1 MKKAVLL
8 ITITLCMGVQFLYA
22 QITEKPEFGKFAITN
37 ATIHTVTKG
46 TIETGIVLIE
56 DHIITLVGENAR
68 IPNDYEVIDATGKHV
83 YPGFFDA
90 NTRLGLEEIGSI
102 SLTQDYAEIGNF
114 NPHMM
119 AFTAVNPN
127 SVSIPVTRVNGI
139 TNVVS
144 VPSSGVIAGKAVL
157 LNLWGYTPEEMSV
170 KRSAGLHVEWPSAMK
185 GGFWD
190 SRTEEDVQK
199 EFEEDLKELN
209 EFWKKAEFYDQ
220 MMQEYDLDP
229 ENRTQPDRDLKMEA
243 MREVVNGEVPVI
255 ISVNREKDLKNAL
268 EWAKQKEDI
277 QFIFAGVSE
286 GWRVADQLAD
296 AGIPVITSTLYTMT
310 REYDNYQ
317 RPYQNAGLMADA
329 GVKVMISTGE
339 GVENVRNVGFHAGYA
354 ATYGMGREEA
364 LKAVTIN
371 PAEVFGVDDHL
382 GSIEEGKKANLFI
395 ADGDP
400 FEPMTQIEH
409 VFIDGY
415 KLPMTSRHDQ
425 LYEQFL
431 DRDAVND

>member
-1 MKKAVLL
+1 MKKAVL
-8 ITITLCMGVQFLYA
+8 ITVTILCMGVQLIYA
-22 QITEKPEFGKFAITN
+22 QITEKPDFGKFAITN
-37 ATIHTVTKG
+37 ATIHTVTDG
-46 TIETGIVLIE
+46 TIETGILLIE
-56 DHIITLVGENAR
+56 DHEITFVGENAR
-68 IPNDYEVIDATGKHV
+68 IPTDYKVIDATGKHV

-102 SLTQDYAEIGNF
+102 SLTQDYAEIGDF

-157 LNLWGYTPEEMSV
+157 LDLWGYTPDEMAV
-170 KRSAGLHVEWPSAMK
+170 EKSAGLHIEWPSVLK

-190 SRTEEDVQK
+190 DRTDEEVQ
-199 EFEEDLKELN
+199 EEYEEDLKELN

-220 MMQEYDLDP
+220 MKQEYDLDP
-229 ENRTQPDRDLKMEA
+229 ENRTKPDKDLKMEA

-255 ISVNREKDLKNAL
+255 VSVNREKDIKNAL
-268 EWAKQKEDI
+268 EWVKQKENI

-286 GWRVADQLAD
+286 GWRVADALAE
-296 AGIPVITSTLYTMT
+296 AGIPVITSALYTMT
-310 REYDNYQ
+310 RDYDNCQ
-317 RPYQNAGLMADA
+317 RPYQNAGLMAKA

-339 GVENVRNVGFHAGYA
+339 GVENVRNVGFHAGFA
-354 ATYGMGREEA
+354 ATYGMGKEEA

-371 PAEVFGVDDHL
+371 PAEVFGVGDQL
-382 GSIEEGKKANLFI
+382 GSLEEGKKANLFI

-400 FEPMTQIEH
+400 FEPITQIEH

-415 KLPMTSRHDQ
+415 KIPMTSRHDQ
-425 LYEQFL
+425 LYDQFL
-431 DRDAVND
+431 DRDAVNR